1 MLRNVTFI
9 IFHIAKLSGMNETS
23 DKVGCHSSAN
33 DVEHIKS
40 TVLQRANFCFI
51 DSSKSTN
58 LHFAALTL
66 SSQVPALLTIKLM
79 DGGVKIT
86 VNCEKMVIG
95 SMLVKDIKEAL
106 GK

>member
-1 MLRNVTFI
+1 MSPTG
-9 IFHIAKLSGMNETS
+9 KLSGMNETS
-23 DKVGCHSSAN
+23 DKVGCHSSAS

-40 TVLQRANFCFI
+40 TILQRANLCFI
-51 DSSKSTN
+51 DSSNTTN

-66 SSQVPALLTIKLM
+66 SSQVPVLLTIKLM

-86 VNCEKMVIG
+86 VNCEKIVIG

>member
-1 MLRNVTFI
+1 
-9 IFHIAKLSGMNETS
+9 MNETS
-23 DKVGCHSSAN
+23 DKVGCHSSAS
-33 DVEHIKS
+33 DIEHIKG
-40 TVLQRANFCFI
+40 TVLQRANLCFI
-51 DSSKSTN
+51 DSSNTTN

-66 SSQVPALLTIKLM
+66 SSQALVLVTIKLM